1 MNPKSTIDNPQFAV
15 MLITNGTLITLSDA
29 GIIENGAVLIRD
41 GLIADIGTTQE
52 LIEKY
57 SATLSSHINP
67 KSKIQNPK
75 LIDAGGKLILP
86 GNICSHTHFYGAF
99 ARGMAVPG
107 APARNFI
114 EILQKLWWKLDRA
127 LDLDGVKYSALVCMV
142 DAIKNGT
149 TTLIDHHASP
159 NAIEGSLD
167 AIADA
172 ADASGLRAAL
182 CYEVTDRNGKVGA
195 QRGIAEN
202 IRFAQQS
209 KIQNPKSKI
218 RAAMGI
224 HAAFTVDDDT
234 LDTAA
239 GAANDAGLPIHI
251 HVAEDR
257 FDEADSATKYG
268 LTVVERLARHNALS
282 ERTIA
287 AHCIHINER
296 EIARLAEAGAKVT
309 HQPRSNMNNAVGV
322 ANVPA
327 MLARGICVGLGNDG
341 FSNDA
346 FAEMK
351 VCDMLHKVSAGD
363 PRAMGADKVMRMAYA
378 NNAEIARLF
387 WPEMRGT
394 LEVGQ
399 PADVIVMDY
408 KPFTPLTAGNLPWH
422 MLFGMSGGMVTHTI
436 CNGMLLMADRKLL
449 ALDEN
454 EIVAKANEAAVRAWR
469 RVEEMGD

>member
-1 MNPKSTIDNPQFAV
+1 
-15 MLITNGTLITLSDA
+15 MLITHGTLITMTDA
-29 GIIENGAVLIRD
+29 GIIEDGAVLIRN
-41 GLIADIGTTQE
+41 GLIADIGPASE
-52 LIEKY
+52 LEARHTYIN
-57 SATLSSHINP
+57 SSER
-67 KSKIQNPK
+67 
-75 LIDAGGKLILP
+75 IDAGGKLILP
-86 GNICSHTHFYGAF
+86 GNICAHTHYYGAF

-114 EILQKLWWKLDRA
+114 EILEKLWWKLDRA

-172 ADASGLRAAL
+172 ADASGLRSAL
-182 CYEVTDRNGKVGA
+182 CYEVTDRNGKDGA
-195 QRGIAEN
+195 KRGIEEN
-202 IRFAQQS
+202 VRFAKSITSRQS
-209 KIQNPKSKI
+209 EMVK
-218 RAAMGI
+218 AAMGI
-224 HAAFTVDDDT
+224 HAAFTVDNDT
-234 LDTAA
+234 LDAAA
-239 GAANDAGLPIHI
+239 GAAKDAGLPVHI
-251 HVAEDR
+251 HVAEDLY
-257 FDEADSATKYG
+257 DEDDSYRKYRVPV
-268 LTVVERLARHNALS
+268 LERLNIHGALS

-287 AHCIHINER
+287 AHCIHISKR
-296 EIARLAEAGAKVT
+296 EMELLAQTGAKVT

-327 MLARGICVGLGNDG
+327 LLERNICVGLGNDG

-351 VCDMLHKVSAGD
+351 VCDFLHKINTRD
-363 PRAMGADKVMRMAYA
+363 PRTMGADKVVQMAYH

-387 WPEMRGT
+387 WPAMKGT
-394 LEVGQ
+394 LEMGQ

-422 MLFGMSGGMVTHTI
+422 LLFGMTGGMVTHTI
-436 CNGMLLMADRKLL
+436 CNGKMLMADRKLL
-449 ALDEN
+449 ALDEA
-454 EIVAKANEAAVRAWR
+454 EIAAMAKEAAVRTWE
-469 RVEEMGD
+469 RVAEF

>member
-1 MNPKSTIDNPQFAV
+1 
-15 MLITNGTLITLSDA
+15 MLITNGTLITLTDA
-29 GIIENGAVLIRD
+29 GVIENGAVYIRN

-52 LIEKY
+52 LTTRY
-57 SATLSSHINP
+57 AQAASHNP
-67 KSKIQNPK
+67 QSQIQNPK
-75 LIDAGGKLILP
+75 AIDAGGKLILP
-86 GNICSHTHFYGAF
+86 GNICAHTHFYGAF

-107 APARNFI
+107 APARNFV
-114 EILQKLWWKLDRA
+114 EILEKLWWKLDRA
-127 LDLDGVKYSALVCMV
+127 LDLDGVKSSALVCMV

-182 CYEVTDRNGKVGA
+182 CYEVTDRNGKDGGK
-195 QRGIAEN
+195 RGIAEN
-202 IRFAQQS
+202 LRFAQRS
-209 KIQNPKSKI
+209 EIQNPQSKI

-224 HAAFTVDDDT
+224 HAAFTVESDT
-234 LDTAA
+234 LDAAA

-251 HVAEDR
+251 HVAEDL
-257 FDEADSATKYG
+257 FDEDDSYRKYRVP
-268 LTVVERLARHNALS
+268 VVERLNIHGALN

-287 AHCIHINER
+287 AHCIHISKR
-296 EIARLAEAGAKVT
+296 EIELLAQAGAKVT

-327 MLARGICVGLGNDG
+327 LLERHICVGLGNDG

-351 VCDMLHKVSAGD
+351 VCDLLHKTNTRD
-363 PRAMGADKVMRMAYA
+363 PRTLGADKVVQMAYR

-387 WPEMRGT
+387 WPAMKGT
-394 LEVGQ
+394 LEIGQ

-408 KPFTPLTAGNLPWH
+408 APFTPLTAGNLPWH
-422 MLFGMSGGMVTHTI
+422 MLFGMNGGMVTHTI
-436 CNGMLLMADRKLL
+436 CNGNVLMADRKLL
-449 ALDEN
+449 TLDEA
-454 EIVAKANEAAVRAWR
+454 EIAAKAKEAAA
-469 RVEEMGD
+469 RVWERVKEL